1 MGNSVNPNNAN
12 QMKMFNTRV
21 TAKGVHRRKVM
32 LRVVGIV
39 VLICILLL
47 LLSFCMANFMDK
59 AGNFTVNVPEGL
71 SARSISVSETADF
84 ENPTTF
90 LAADPVDKMDNIT
103 EAWLPADI
111 AEVDGSHNG
120 DNYIAYTFYLRNND
134 DEPIDYVAD
143 IDINSVYLD
152 TDHAVRVKVYR
163 NGEPTVYAKAQKADG
178 KPEPNTTPF
187 FSNTKVMSQTYE
199 GIEAG
204 GIDKYTIVIWLEGND
219 PECVDD
225 ILGGE
230 MKMAM
235 QFHVLETEEVKA

>member
-32 LRVVGIV
+32 LRVAGIV

-47 LLSFCMANFMDK
+47 LLTFCMGSFVNK
-59 AGNFTVNVPEGL
+59 AGNFTVYVPEGL
-71 SARSISVSETADF
+71 SARSISVCETADF
-84 ENPTTF
+84 ASPTTF
-90 LAADPVDKMDNIT
+90 LEAERVDSMDNIT

-111 AEVDGSHNG
+111 AEIDGPHNG
-120 DNYIAYTFYLRNND
+120 ANYIAYTFYLRNNA

-143 IDINSVYLD
+143 IDVRSVYLD

-163 NGEPTVYAKAQKADG
+163 NGEPTLYAKAQKESGD
-178 KPEPNTTPF
+178 PEPGTTPF
-187 FSNTKVMSQTYE
+187 YSDTKIMSQTYE
-199 GIEAG
+199 GVEAG